1 MVLIKGLMVAAL
13 AALGVAAVYMG
24 DTVPGADAA
33 QVAHPYP
40 DAGLPG
46 LFRPMEH

>member
-1 MVLIKGLMVAAL
+1 MVIVKSLMVAAL
-13 AALGVAAVYMG
+13 AALGVAAVYLG

-33 QVAHPYP
+33 HASQPYP
-40 DAGLPG
+40 NAGLPG